1 MTSRDPSYITP
12 GLKAKLR
19 RKNRLMRA
27 GRTEEAGALAK
38 QIGKEISRRSKTKL
52 RMVDGRTDAKEM
64 WSVVRQLTGR
74 RKEVGDI
81 AGISAES
88 LNSYY
93 ADMSTDNCYQPPL
106 NKHSVSICNDQEQYI
121 TDWQVFRILDKLR
134 PTATGLDLLPAWFL
148 RLGAPFFCKPL
159 SCLFNKSL
167 STSTV
172 PTQWKKAWIQPVP
185 KTSSPKEHADFRPIS
200 VTPVLTRIME
210 RTIVTSFI
218 YPALLSPAATDLQFA
233 DQFAFRPTGS
243 TTAALVSMLHK
254 ITHHLVTEPFVIVLA
269 LDFSKAFDTVRHS
282 TLMEKLAQLG
292 IPDHVYNWLAD
303 FFTNHSHCV
312 KYRSDVSTLLEITA
326 SIIQGSVVGPAS
338 YVVNAADLKAV
349 TPGNG
354 MCKYADDTYLIIPAS
369 QADSRVAELDNVET
383 WSRLNN
389 LRLNR
394 SKSVEIIFINSKR
407 KCKSKFQSPPLING
421 ISRVTSLKIL
431 GVTITSSLS
440 ASEHVRQVLQS
451 SAQTLYALRIL
462 RSQGM
467 NNTDLQTVYR
477 SVVVSKLLYASSAW
491 IGFTT
496 AADRLRI
503 EAFLRRSKRNGFCGA
518 NLPSF
523 EELSKLADQK
533 LFDKLLGNNNH
544 VLSNLLPSQS
554 AASQNYSLRPRV
566 HNRELPLYLTRLVNN
581 NFLNRMLFQDSY

>member
-1 MTSRDPSYITP
+1 
-12 GLKAKLR
+12 
-19 RKNRLMRA
+19 
-27 GRTEEAGALAK
+27 
-38 QIGKEISRRSKTKL
+38 
-52 RMVDGRTDAKEM
+52 
-64 WSVVRQLTGR
+64 
-74 RKEVGDI
+74 
-81 AGISAES
+81 
-88 LNSYY
+88 
-93 ADMSTDNCYQPPL
+93 
-106 NKHSVSICNDQEQYI
+106 
-121 TDWQVFRILDKLR
+121 
-134 PTATGLDLLPAWFL
+134 
-148 RLGAPFFCKPL
+148 
-159 SCLFNKSL
+159 
-167 STSTV
+167 
-172 PTQWKKAWIQPVP
+172 
-185 KTSSPKEHADFRPIS
+185 
-200 VTPVLTRIME
+200 ME
-210 RTIVTSFI
+210 C
-218 YPALLSPAATDLQFA
+218 A
-233 DQFAFRPTGS
+233 
-243 TTAALVSMLHK
+243 
-254 ITHHLVTEPFVIVLA
+254 
-269 LDFSKAFDTVRHS
+269 S
-282 TLMEKLAQLG
+282 TLM
-292 IPDHVYNWLAD
+292 
-303 FFTNHSHCV
+303 T
-312 KYRSDVSTLLEITA
+312 R
-326 SIIQGSVVGPAS
+326 
-338 YVVNAADLKAV
+338 
-349 TPGNG
+349 
-354 MCKYADDTYLIIPAS
+354 MTYLIIPAS